1 MADLLVKLLELFV
14 NLGLEGKRTLDKNQS
29 HMRANSCAGNVPMIY
44 RTVVCRYRLFVIL
57 RQKKTRLVII

>member
-29 HMRANSCAGNVPMIY
+29 HMRANSCAGVY
-44 RTVVCRYRLFVIL
+44 YALFFLRFLRTQDIF
-57 RQKKTRLVII
+57 TRDAGAAHF

>member
-29 HMRANSCAGNVPMIY
+29 HMRANSCAG
-44 RTVVCRYRLFVIL
+44 TVLI
-57 RQKKTRLVII
+57 KKYSDIGFLCF

>member
-29 HMRANSCAGNVPMIY
+29 HMRANSCAGALVP
-44 RTVVCRYRLFVIL
+44 CSF
-57 RQKKTRLVII
+57 